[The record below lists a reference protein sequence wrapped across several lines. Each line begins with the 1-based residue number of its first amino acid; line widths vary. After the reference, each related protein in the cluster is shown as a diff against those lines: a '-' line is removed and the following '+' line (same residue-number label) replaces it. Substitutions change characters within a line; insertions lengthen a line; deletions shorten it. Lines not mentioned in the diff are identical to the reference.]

1 MSGAETGRGARSDRL
16 GGDFGRLWTAAA
28 SSNLADGLVRTAIP
42 LAATTLTDDPLVIS
56 LFAAAAFVP
65 WLLFG
70 MFAGILVDRFDRR
83 MLMAVADAVRAV
95 VGAGLALLAFSGSL
109 DITALLVGTLLF
121 GAGETVFDNA
131 TNAVVPS
138 VVERRH
144 LDRANGRIQLVQIA
158 VDSFVATPLAGVL
171 FALAV
176 AVPLVAGGVGYL
188 APVFLVLLLPRRA
201 ARAAREPDAAAVR
214 PRVSGGE
221 ALRYLWAHRYLR
233 AMVVFTSIVGSA
245 LSFAQAATI
254 LYFLDAQRVPPAAV
268 GFVTAG
274 IGVGALLG
282 SLVSPR
288 LVARFGRGPVMVAA
302 NLVCA
307 TGMAATW
314 LAPEVFSAVASY
326 ALFAFA
332 VSVWNVPWGALRQQ
346 IVPAALFGRVLGIIR
361 TVTWGLFPAA
371 TVIGGWVARIDLRLP
386 FGIAAAVVLV
396 ATLACLRLLVRGT
409 REAGAEAVAA

>member
-1 MSGAETGRGARSDRL
+1 
-16 GGDFGRLWTAAA
+16 
-28 SSNLADGLVRTAIP
+28 
-42 LAATTLTDDPLVIS
+42 
-56 LFAAAAFVP
+56 
-65 WLLFG
+65 
-70 MFAGILVDRFDRR
+70 
-83 MLMAVADAVRAV
+83 
-95 VGAGLALLAFSGSL
+95 
-109 DITALLVGTLLF
+109 
-121 GAGETVFDNA
+121 
-131 TNAVVPS
+131 
-138 VVERRH
+138 
-144 LDRANGRIQLVQIA
+144 
-158 VDSFVATPLAGVL
+158 
-171 FALAV
+171 
-176 AVPLVAGGVGYL
+176 
-188 APVFLVLLLPRRA
+188 
-201 ARAAREPDAAAVR
+201 
-214 PRVSGGE
+214 
-221 ALRYLWAHRYLR
+221 
-233 AMVVFTSIVGSA
+233 MVVFTSIVGSA

-332 VSVWNVPWGALRQQ
+332 VAVWNVPWGALRQQ
-346 IVPAALFGRVLGIIR
+346 VVPAALFGRVLGIIR
-361 TVTWGLFPAA
+361 TVTWGLFPVA

>member
-1 MSGAETGRGARSDRL
+1 VTGAGTRRGARSDRL

-83 MLMAVADAVRAV
+83 MLMAAADAVRAV
-95 VGAGLALLAFSGSL
+95 VGAGLALLAVSGSL

-158 VDSFVATPLAGVL
+158 VDWFVATPLAGVL

-201 ARAAREPDAAAVR
+201 ARAAREPDAAAAR
-214 PRVSGGE
+214 PRVGGGE
-221 ALRYLWAHRYLR
+221 ALRYLWTHRYLR

-268 GFVTAG
+268 GFITAG

-332 VSVWNVPWGALRQQ
+332 VAVWNVPWGALRQQ
-346 IVPAALFGRVLGIIR
+346 VVPAALFGRVLGIIR
-361 TVTWGLFPAA
+361 TVTWGLFPVA